1 MGFRAS
7 PHPIP
12 YHRDM
17 TSLDAST
24 RPPIVWPT
32 PSRPDP
38 APLRSTGKRAREANR
53 PLPPI
58 EIELTGFAAGGRAVG
73 HAPDGRVV
81 FVEYG
86 IPGERVVAE
95 ITDAHPGYIEAT
107 AVQVL
112 RASEHRVAAP
122 CRYFGRCGGC
132 QLQHID
138 YAEQLRL
145 KTEVVRDQLQRIGR
159 FEAEVARDFV
169 REMLGMDDPWGYRNH
184 VRFTVRRDGEIGFMQ
199 RGTHRFM
206 RIDECLIA
214 SALVNAILDATKD
227 RTMQTRQLSIRA
239 GEHTGEI
246 MVQPKIQWRPGRHA
260 PSAARPESGQSF
272 YHERLL
278 GVSYRISGAA
288 FFQVNTRQAE
298 RLVSLVLEHVRAVS
312 PRVVIDAY
320 AGVGTFAALLASE
333 VKQVVTIEESAAA
346 GVDAEANL
354 APFRNVTRVTGKVE
368 ETLPG
373 MTPAPDVVVIDPPR
387 AGIAASVVQA
397 ILDSAARRVVYVS
410 CDPATLARD
419 LRLFVDG
426 GFTIDSVQ
434 PVDMFPHT
442 QHIECVTVLD
452 R

>member
-1 MGFRAS
+1 
-7 PHPIP
+7 
-12 YHRDM
+12 M
-17 TSLDAST
+17 TSLDA
-24 RPPIVWPT
+24 PANAPIVWPT
-32 PSRPDP
+32 PSMPDP

-58 EIELTGFAAGGRAVG
+58 ELELTGFAAGGRAVG

-81 FVEYG
+81 FVEFG

-95 ITDAHPGYIEAT
+95 ITDAYPGYLEAT

-112 RASEHRVAAP
+112 RASEHRVDAP
-122 CRYFGRCGGC
+122 CRYFGKCGGC
-132 QLQHID
+132 QLQHVD

-159 FEAEVARDFV
+159 FDAAAARDLV
-169 REMLGMDDPWGYRNH
+169 REMLGMDDPWGYRSH

-214 SALVNAILDATKD
+214 SERVNGILDATQD
-227 RTMQTRQLSIRA
+227 RTMQSRQLSVRA
-239 GEHTGEI
+239 GEHTGEM
-246 MVQPKIQWRPGRHA
+246 MVQPKVQWRPGRGHSSSHA
-260 PSAARPESGQSF
+260 RIESGQSF
-272 YHERLL
+272 YHESLL
-278 GVSYRISGAA
+278 GVRYRISGAA

-320 AGVGTFAALLASE
+320 AGVGTFAAQLAAE
-333 VKQVVTIEESAAA
+333 VEHVVTIEESAAA
-346 GVDAEANL
+346 GGDAEVNL
-354 APFRNVTRVTGKVE
+354 AAFKNVTRVVGKVE

-387 AGIAASVVQA
+387 AGITASVVQA
-397 ILDSAARRVVYVS
+397 ILDSAAKRVVYVS
-410 CDPATLARD
+410 CDPGTLARD

-426 GFTIDSVQ
+426 GFTIGSVQ